1 MTHPAP
7 MNHEDVV
14 ARIAEL
20 VTPIAEGRVA
30 AIGANTE
37 LTGQLAL
44 DSLKVMDLLVAVEDH
59 FDISVPINALADVK
73 TVGDFASLVQ
83 KFAGANA

>member
-1 MTHPAP
+1 
-7 MNHEDVV
+7 MNRKEVIDQ
-14 ARIAEL
+14 IIDI
-20 VTPIAEGRVA
+20 VTPLSTARLAV
-30 AIGANTE
+30 IGEDTE

-73 TVGDFASLVQ
+73 TVGDFASVVQ

>member
-1 MTHPAP
+1 
-7 MNHEDVV
+7 MNRKEV
-14 ARIAEL
+14 IAQIIDI
-20 VTPIAEGRVA
+20 VTPLSTARLAV
-30 AIGANTE
+30 IGEDTE

-73 TVGDFASLVQ
+73 TVGDFASVVQ

>member
-1 MTHPAP
+1 
-7 MNHEDVV
+7 MNRKEV
-14 ARIAEL
+14 IAQIIEI
-20 VTPIAEGRVA
+20 VTPLSTARLAV
-30 AIGANTE
+30 IGEDTE

-73 TVGDFASLVQ
+73 TVGDFATVVQ

>member
-1 MTHPAP
+1 
-7 MNHEDVV
+7 MNRKEV
-14 ARIAEL
+14 IAQIIDI
-20 VTPIAEGRVA
+20 VTPISEARLAV
-30 AIGANTE
+30 IGEDTE
-37 LTGQLAL
+37 LTSQLAL

-73 TVGDFASLVQ
+73 TVGDFASVVQ